1 MEDVIGTAH
10 EVWAV
15 AQAGPKE
22 GIADAVERIAPYLT
36 QAAAA
41 ERAKVVKWLNDTI
54 AATKRDVSEGMWAGI
69 GEDADSFITTLRIII
84 DGLEALAHHEG
95 DAG

>member
-41 ERAKVVKWLNDTI
+41 ERAKVVAWLRSADPWHGLDPHTANCI
-54 AATKRDVSEGMWAGI
+54 ANR
-69 GEDADSFITTLRIII
+69 
-84 DGLEALAHHEG
+84 LEALAHHEG
-95 DAG
+95 EAG